1 MSKIL
6 DTTLAENKAR
16 LVAYTLDPQLDPH
29 LKVVVM
35 LEREWEHIDARNAK
49 TIVDAKNNDNLIQNP
64 KADNVSYNGSWYR
77 AGPLASIGGDGR
89 SVTIREKLVKSTSSS
104 EDDVGRQWSY
114 THAVNWGETRNV
126 IVREDMT
133 KNSLDNFLTT
143 YVAPANGKFYSI
155 NVSRNGD
162 LLWNVTV
169 VERTGVSG
177 VAQWDFPSR
186 NGTGHKWWA
195 RNQPTD
201 TFAALILALVDDD
214 TPTPNSYSTDGYDIQ
229 HNFTPKNQYDLED
242 YTIVAIPRNV
252 TWDFNDTSTHYYTY
266 IQKQEKKP
274 DGTISGGGG
283 DDDDVDNPIDGLY
296 WRPVTVHY
304 EQKFSLTNTGAI
316 NHITGGMAGSE
327 IKTRSS
333 SSAYF
338 VSIKIVEIDYGGWSA
353 DGLPVNA
360 VQAPIAVP

>member
-143 YVAPANGKFYSI
+143 YAAPTNGKFYSI

-169 VERTGVSG
+169 VERVG
-177 VAQWDFPSR
+177 VAGTAEWDYPAR
-186 NGTGHKWWA
+186 NGTGHKWWGA
-195 RNQPTD
+195 NVSVA
-201 TFAALILALVDDD
+201 TFEALISNLKDSDG
-214 TPTPNSYSTDGYDIQ
+214 NSYSTDAYDIA
-229 HNFTPKNQYDLED
+229 HTFTPKNEFELEN
-242 YTIVAIPRNV
+242 YRINAVPRSV
-252 TWDFNDTSTHYYTY
+252 SWSFNDTSTHYYTY

-274 DGTISGGGG
+274 DGTISGGGA
-283 DDDDVDNPIDGLY
+283 DNEHPVDGLY

-338 VSIKIVEIDYGGWSA
+338 VSIKIVSISYGITGKGKWSA
-353 DGLPVNA
+353 EALPVNA
-360 VQAPIAVP
+360 AAAPIVVP